1 MSPEHDSNASPSAN
15 NEVKQEAGENS
26 ANSANMQTSG
36 AAGATPA
43 VSTQETHSHAASAT
57 AGATASSIS
66 SGSRAATA
74 VVRAPEVAAAP
85 TPKPEPP
92 CETRTEVTETEAH
105 RENVHPSDDAKENQK
120 PTHAVP
126 PRNNPAHKGEAM
138 ASSDGA
144 RDHDANS
151 ALAQASEAT
160 SPDGRAM
167 SVSVPVASSEPVVEG
182 DPAFAGAA
190 KAAGAATDGEVHART
205 SDAHATHPQAEGAA
219 ATAPAEA
226 HVAPTAEN
234 PAVAESHEMESNET
248 MEQLLEQFPTPEPVA
263 AEGEIFD
270 GRVVSVTEAGVV
282 VDVGGKFEGLVPAQ
296 EFADS
301 GSPIEFGPGQTIEVE
316 RLHESKDGYVLLS
329 HVRAHR
335 RRVWERID
343 KAYREHATVKGK
355 VTERIKGG
363 LVVDIGVRSFLP
375 ASQIELR
382 PVHDLD
388 SWKDRDL
395 EVRVL
400 KLNRKRGNVVVSRRA
415 ILEEE
420 QKAKRSAL
428 VEALHEGSVVTGK
441 VKNVT
446 DYGVFVDLGGMDGLL
461 HVSDLVWGRVPHPS
475 TIVKAGDDLEVQ
487 VLKFD
492 KEKQRISLGR
502 KQLLPDPWA
511 TVPER
516 FPVGMK
522 LTGKV
527 VGVTDYGAFV
537 QIEPG
542 VEGLVHV
549 SEMSWSK
556 RTKHPSKVVKTGDDI
571 DVVVLEVKTD
581 QRRISLGLKQT
592 QPDPWEAAAE
602 KYPVGTI
609 VHGKIRNLADF
620 GAFVEIEEGM
630 EGLIHISDVSW
641 TERIKHPS
649 DKFKKGD
656 NVEAKVLKVDSANR
670 RLSLGIKQ
678 VKDIWSDWFSAHKV
692 GEVIKGKVAR
702 TTDFGAFVTL
712 AEGIEGLCHISEIEE
727 RRPKGDRGDRDKDRE
742 AKEKMARG
750 ARVTAVL
757 TVGTEYDFKVLR
769 LEPESRKISL
779 SYRAA
784 QKQQERQEIE
794 TFKSTAKV
802 AKSSPTATI
811 GDMIMAKRQAK

>member
-1 MSPEHDSNASPSAN
+1 MSPEHDLNLPTATVESAN
-15 NEVKQEAGENS
+15 TESSAEMLQGSAGDAAPQS
-26 ANSANMQTSG
+26 ASEHASSGTASVSSALSATG
-36 AAGATPA
+36 AAAA
-43 VSTQETHSHAASAT
+43 VA
-57 AGATASSIS
+57 
-66 SGSRAATA
+66 
-74 VVRAPEVAAAP
+74 RAPEV
-85 TPKPEPP
+85 
-92 CETRTEVTETEAH
+92 R
-105 RENVHPSDDAKENQK
+105 
-120 PTHAVP
+120 
-126 PRNNPAHKGEAM
+126 
-138 ASSDGA
+138 
-144 RDHDANS
+144 S
-151 ALAQASEAT
+151 A
-160 SPDGRAM
+160 D
-167 SVSVPVASSEPVVEG
+167 
-182 DPAFAGAA
+182 
-190 KAAGAATDGEVHART
+190 
-205 SDAHATHPQAEGAA
+205 SDAPEGAA
-219 ATAPAEA
+219 ATFESAA
-226 HVAPTAEN
+226 TAVP
-234 PAVAESHEMESNET
+234 PAVAEASSTAEVTEQAASADTAEVTAAIQIDASTAATASPADAAADASVPGESTESAET
-248 MEQLLEQFPTPEPVA
+248 TQTMDQLMEQFAVPEPAA

-270 GRVVSVTEAGVV
+270 GHVLAVTDAGVI

-296 EFADS
+296 EFVDS

-316 RLHESKDGYVLLS
+316 RLHAQKDGYVLLS

-335 RRVWERID
+335 RRVWERIE
-343 KAYREHATVKGK
+343 KSYREHATIKGK

-388 SWKDRDL
+388 SWKDKEI

-415 ILEEE
+415 ILEED
-420 QKAKRSAL
+420 QKSKRESLMGSLA
-428 VEALHEGSVVTGK
+428 EGTVVTGK

-475 TIVKAGDDLEVQ
+475 SIVKAGDDLQVQ
-487 VLKFD
+487 ILKFD

-516 FPVGMK
+516 FPVG
-522 LTGKV
+522 TRVHGKV

-556 RTKHPSKVVKTGDDI
+556 RTKHPAKLVKEGDDLE
-571 DVVVLEVKTD
+571 VVVLEVKTD

-592 QPDPWEAAAE
+592 QPDPWDAAAE
-602 KYPVGTI
+602 KYPVGT
-609 VHGKIRNLADF
+609 VVSGRIRNLADF

-649 DKFKKGD
+649 EKFKKGD
-656 NVEAKVLKVDSANR
+656 TVEAKVLKVDSQNR

-678 VKDIWSDWFSAHKV
+678 LKDIWADWFTAHKI
-692 GEVIKGKVAR
+692 GDILKGKVAR
-702 TTDFGAFVTL
+702 TTDFGAFVEL
-712 AEGIEGLCHISEIEE
+712 AEGIEALCHVSEIEE
-727 RRPKGDRGDRDKDRE
+727 RRPKGDRD
-742 AKEKMARG
+742 KEKAARG

-757 TVGTEYDFKVLR
+757 TTGNEYDFKILR
-769 LEPESRKISL
+769 LEPEQHKISL

-784 QKQQERQEIE
+784 QKQVERQEIE
-794 TFKSTAKV
+794 TYRAAAAPTPQKP
-802 AKSSPTATI
+802 KSSPTATI
-811 GDMIMAKRQAK
+811 GDAIMAKRQSS

>member
-1 MSPEHDSNASPSAN
+1 MSPEHDPNLPTATVESASSDAPVENLHGS
-15 NEVKQEAGENS
+15 AGEAISEPPGGAVSMAASVSS
-26 ANSANMQTSG
+26 AGTG
-36 AAGATPA
+36 AAVARAPEPRAGDNGLAERAAAMTEPADAQGSASVREEASAT
-43 VSTQETHSHAASAT
+43 ETARLAASADSSEIT
-57 AGATASSIS
+57 A
-66 SGSRAATA
+66 A
-74 VVRAPEVAAAP
+74 VQAVDAVETAAAI
-85 TPKPEPP
+85 
-92 CETRTEVTETEAH
+92 
-105 RENVHPSDDAKENQK
+105 
-120 PTHAVP
+120 
-126 PRNNPAHKGEAM
+126 
-138 ASSDGA
+138 
-144 RDHDANS
+144 
-151 ALAQASEAT
+151 
-160 SPDGRAM
+160 
-167 SVSVPVASSEPVVEG
+167 
-182 DPAFAGAA
+182 
-190 KAAGAATDGEVHART
+190 
-205 SDAHATHPQAEGAA
+205 
-219 ATAPAEA
+219 
-226 HVAPTAEN
+226 
-234 PAVAESHEMESNET
+234 PAVAAPEAAVSADGSESGET
-248 MEQLLEQFPTPEPVA
+248 SQTMDQLMEQFAVPEPAA

-270 GRVVSVTEAGVV
+270 GHVLAVTDAGVI

-296 EFADS
+296 EFVDS

-316 RLHESKDGYVLLS
+316 RLHAQKDGYVLLS

-335 RRVWERID
+335 RRVWERIE
-343 KAYREHATVKGK
+343 KSYREHATIKGK

-388 SWKDRDL
+388 SWKDKEI

-415 ILEEE
+415 ILEED
-420 QKAKRSAL
+420 QKSKRETL
-428 VEALHEGSVVTGK
+428 MGSLADGTIVTGK

-475 TIVKAGDDLEVQ
+475 SIVKAGDDLQVQ
-487 VLKFD
+487 ILKFD
-492 KEKQRISLGR
+492 KDKQRISLGR

-516 FPVGMK
+516 FPVG
-522 LTGKV
+522 TRVHGKV

-556 RTKHPSKVVKTGDDI
+556 RTKHPAKIVKEGDQLE
-571 DVVVLEVKTD
+571 VVVLEVKTD

-592 QPDPWEAAAE
+592 QPDPWDAAAE
-602 KYPVGTI
+602 KYPVGT
-609 VHGKIRNLADF
+609 VVSGRIRNLADF

-649 DKFKKGD
+649 EKFKKGD
-656 NVEAKVLKVDSANR
+656 TVEAKVLKVDSQNR

-678 VKDIWSDWFSAHKV
+678 LKDIWADWFTAHKV
-692 GEVIKGKVAR
+692 GDILKGKVAR
-702 TTDFGAFVTL
+702 TTDFGAFVEL
-712 AEGIEGLCHISEIEE
+712 AEGIEALCHVSEIEE
-727 RRPKGDRGDRDKDRE
+727 RRPKGDRD
-742 AKEKMARG
+742 KEKAARG

-757 TVGTEYDFKVLR
+757 TTGTEYEFKILR
-769 LEPESRKISL
+769 LEPEQHKISL

-784 QKQQERQEIE
+784 QKQVERQEIE
-794 TFKSTAKV
+794 SYRAAAAPTPRAP
-802 AKSSPTATI
+802 KSSPTATI
-811 GDMIMAKRQAK
+811 GDAIMAKRQSS

>member
-1 MSPEHDSNASPSAN
+1 MSPEHDPNVPTSTVESN
-15 NEVKQEAGENS
+15 
-26 ANSANMQTSG
+26 QTD
-36 AAGATPA
+36 TPA
-43 VSTQETHSHAASAT
+43 ESSAAASEPPNGST
-57 AGATASSIS
+57 VASA
-66 SGSRAATA
+66 SGSGGAATA
-74 VVRAPEVAAAP
+74 AVRAPEPIAPEAPAVEESVAPAEMNANAPAAAPEMPSIAATPETAETAEVAAAAQV
-85 TPKPEPP
+85 PEPADP
-92 CETRTEVTETEAH
+92 VET
-105 RENVHPSDDAKENQK
+105 
-120 PTHAVP
+120 
-126 PRNNPAHKGEAM
+126 GE
-138 ASSDGA
+138 
-144 RDHDANS
+144 
-151 ALAQASEAT
+151 
-160 SPDGRAM
+160 
-167 SVSVPVASSEPVVEG
+167 
-182 DPAFAGAA
+182 
-190 KAAGAATDGEVHART
+190 
-205 SDAHATHPQAEGAA
+205 
-219 ATAPAEA
+219 
-226 HVAPTAEN
+226 TAET
-234 PAVAESHEMESNET
+234 AET
-248 MEQLLEQFPTPEPVA
+248 MDQLMDQFAVPEPVA

-270 GRVVSVTEAGVV
+270 GRVLAVTDAGVI

-296 EFADS
+296 EFVDS
-301 GSPIEFGPGQTIEVE
+301 GSPIEFGAGQTIEVE
-316 RLHESKDGYVLLS
+316 RLHSQKDGYVLLS

-335 RRVWERID
+335 RRVWERIE
-343 KAYREHATVKGK
+343 KSYREHATIQGK

-388 SWKDRDL
+388 GWKDKDI

-415 ILEEE
+415 ILEED
-420 QKAKRSAL
+420 QKTKRDAL
-428 VEALHEGSVVTGK
+428 MASLSEGTIVTGK

-475 TIVKAGDDLEVQ
+475 SIVKAGDELQVQ
-487 VLKFD
+487 ILKFD
-492 KEKQRISLGR
+492 KDKQRISLGR

-516 FPVGMK
+516 FPVG
-522 LTGKV
+522 TRVQGKI

-556 RTKHPSKVVKTGDDI
+556 RTKHPSKIVKEGDEV

-592 QPDPWEAAAE
+592 LPDPWDAAAE
-602 KYPVGTI
+602 KYPVGTVI
-609 VHGKIRNLADF
+609 NGRIRNLADF

-649 DKFKKGD
+649 EKFKKGD
-656 NVEAKVLKVDSANR
+656 SVEAKVLKVDSQNR

-678 VKDIWSDWFSAHKV
+678 LKDIWANWFGEHKI
-692 GEVIKGKVAR
+692 GDIIKGKVAR
-702 TTDFGAFVTL
+702 TTDFGAFVEL
-712 AEGIEGLCHISEIEE
+712 AEGIEGLCHVSEIEE
-727 RRPKGDRGDRDKDRE
+727 RRPKGDRD
-742 AKEKMARG
+742 KEKPARG

-757 TVGTEYDFKVLR
+757 AAGNEYDFKILR
-769 LEPESRKISL
+769 LEPEQHKISL

-784 QKQQERQEIE
+784 QKQVERQEIE
-794 TFKSTAKV
+794 TFRSATARPQ
-802 AKSSPTATI
+802 KSSPNATI
-811 GDMIMAKRQAK
+811 GDAIMAKRQSS